1 MKSADSDPMK
11 FQFRYWNLGRKRE
24 TTAKGKQRSANNRR
38 TKQSKQPK
46 VNSSEA
52 TSTRNSNEKAKMQ
65 ANHGRNQ
72 NWKAAVV
79 LKKKAGLESKLRPTC
94 KNFVSEQL

>member
-1 MKSADSDPMK
+1 MK

-38 TKQSKQPK
+38 TKQSKQTK
-46 VNSSEA
+46 VNFSEA

-72 NWKAAVV
+72 NWKAAEV

>member
-1 MKSADSDPMK
+1 M
-11 FQFRYWNLGRKRE
+11 
-24 TTAKGKQRSANNRR
+24 
-38 TKQSKQPK
+38 
-46 VNSSEA
+46 
-52 TSTRNSNEKAKMQ
+52 STRNSNEKAKMQ

-72 NWKAAVV
+72 NWKAAEV

>member
-11 FQFRYWNLGRKRE
+11 FQFQFWNLGRKE
-24 TTAKGKQRSANNRR
+24 LTTAKGKRRSGNNRR

-52 TSTRNSNEKAKMQ
+52 TSTRNSNKNAKMQ

-72 NWKAAVV
+72 NWKAADV
-79 LKKKAGLESKLRPTC
+79 LTKKAGLESKPTC